1 MIHTDLSALALFTA
15 GAIAVIKQIE
25 VEDRQLQ
32 EQFDRE
38 YSLWEEKVARLAR
51 GKGVGIVEGPGS
63 VELGLR
69 LGRTSVQALGLL
81 DPNLASEIGLAD

>member
-1 MIHTDLSALALFTA
+1 MIHADLSALALFTA

-38 YSLWEEKVARLAR
+38 YSLWEEKVARYL
-51 GKGVGIVEGPGS
+51 PF
-63 VELGLR
+63 LY
-69 LGRTSVQALGLL
+69 
-81 DPNLASEIGLAD
+81 